1 VKFTEVI
8 SYTGGSVVAIVAI
21 GRVVLGYALRD

>member
-1 VKFTEVI
+1 MKFTEVI